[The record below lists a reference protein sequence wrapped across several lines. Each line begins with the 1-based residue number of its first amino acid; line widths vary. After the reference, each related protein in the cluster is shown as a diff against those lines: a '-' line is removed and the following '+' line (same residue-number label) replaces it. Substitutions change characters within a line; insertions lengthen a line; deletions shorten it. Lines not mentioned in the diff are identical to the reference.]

1 MTIEGKAI
9 RSKSKTALSNQSFK
23 TVTVLSS
30 LLAVHD
36 SLGYLPSE
44 AIDEVAKY
52 TKTTAN
58 DVWAVASF
66 YTNFRFTTPPP
77 DILELCWGPSC
88 HVRGAMPMLQ
98 KVFEH
103 FGLEQE
109 GDSPDGK
116 VQVRLN
122 TCLGACS
129 QAPVV
134 SVNHQLVG
142 NLDPDSVCSTIDDLL
157 QNRNHD
163 KHQKART

>member
-1 MTIEGKAI
+1 MTIEGQAI
-9 RSKSKTALSNQSFK
+9 RSKAKTALSNQSFK

-36 SLGYLPSE
+36 SLGYLPTE

-66 YTNFRFTTPPP
+66 YTNFRFTNPPP
-77 DILELCWGPSC
+77 DTLELCWGPSC
-88 HVRGAMPMLQ
+88 HIRGAMPMLQ
-98 KVFEH
+98 KVFDH

-109 GDSPDGK
+109 GDSPDKK

-129 QAPVV
+129 QAPVI

-142 NLDPDSVCSTIDDLL
+142 NLDPDNACATIDNLL
-157 QNRNHD
+157 QKRNRR
-163 KHQKART
+163 KH

>member
-9 RSKSKTALSNQSFK
+9 RSKAKNALTNQSFK

-36 SLGYLPSE
+36 SLRYLPAE

-66 YTNFRFTTPPP
+66 YTNFRFTSPPP
-77 DILELCWGPSC
+77 DTLELCWGPSC

-98 KVFEH
+98 KILKH

-129 QAPVV
+129 HAPVI

-142 NLDPDSVCSTIDDLL
+142 SLDHENACSTIDGLL
-157 QNRNHD
+157 QNGNHG
-163 KHQKART
+163 KQRKK